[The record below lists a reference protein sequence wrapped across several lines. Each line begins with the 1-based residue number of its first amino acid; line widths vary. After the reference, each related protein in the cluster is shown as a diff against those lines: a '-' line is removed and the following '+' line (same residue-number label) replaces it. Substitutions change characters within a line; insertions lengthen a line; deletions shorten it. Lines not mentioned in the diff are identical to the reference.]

1 MIEVSVADF
10 EKNFDT
16 YMDRIEAGEQ
26 FIIRQPDGRGVVA
39 VPAKELEPSTE
50 HMSDDEWYNTYNN
63 HDDAP

>member
-10 EKNFDT
+10 EKDFDS

-26 FIIRQPDGRGVVA
+26 VIIRKPDGQAVVA

-63 HDDAP
+63 HDDAQ

>member
-1 MIEVSVADF
+1 MIEVNVADF
-10 EKNFDT
+10 EKNFDS

-26 FIIRQPDGRGVVA
+26 VIIRQPDGTGVVA

-50 HMSDDEWYNTYNN
+50 HMSDDEWYNAFNN